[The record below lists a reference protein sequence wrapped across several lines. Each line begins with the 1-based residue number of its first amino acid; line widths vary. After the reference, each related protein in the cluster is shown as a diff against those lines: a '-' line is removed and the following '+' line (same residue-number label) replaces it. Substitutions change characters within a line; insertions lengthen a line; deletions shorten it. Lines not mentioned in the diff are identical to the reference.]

1 MSSSADLYQ
10 FKLLGAF
17 CGFIVFLAD
26 RKHYPKSRDN
36 VLTFSA
42 SRKSFS
48 ALMPTQISIDF
59 CFMLRPDFAPAG
71 CYIIGVKCFK
81 LTIQSIAWIFDWAEI
96 PKDACSALFFGA
108 VVV

>member
-1 MSSSADLYQ
+1 MIAPMSSSADLYQ
-10 FKLLGAF
+10 FKLLSAF

-59 CFMLRPDFAPAG
+59 CFMLRPD
-71 CYIIGVKCFK
+71 
-81 LTIQSIAWIFDWAEI
+81 LRQL
-96 PKDACSALFFGA
+96 DAILSGKMF
-108 VVV
+108 